1 MIYLAN
7 MAFFHR
13 NLKMPE
19 GNTWNPI
26 KSSIK
31 IIDGGK
37 KSAKEYPIPRY
48 PKLPPMESAI
58 LKCSRH
64 SWTLKYVKKP
74 FLFNGTPLSTVI
86 TPFSWFYT
94 PQFFECFRKLVKL
107 VQLILILFSVYNSHV
122 FNVDI
127 MIIQGYVPS
136 KLSETY
142 GVSSDA
148 DRLPS
153 LARIEGHSNE
163 LNHLRV
169 HQELSGFS
177 GQKSARRNSPGDWR
191 SFHSA
196 RIYV

>member
-7 MAFFHR
+7 MVFFHR
-13 NLKMPE
+13 NLKIPE
-19 GNTWNPI
+19 GNTWNPM

-37 KSAKEYPIPRY
+37 KRQRVSHSSL
-48 PKLPPMESAI
+48 PKASPHGIGHFGEF
-58 LKCSRH
+58 RH
-64 SWTLKYVKKP
+64 SWTRKYVKKP
-74 FLFNGTPLSTVI
+74 FLSNGTPLLMVI

-107 VQLILILFSVYNSHV
+107 VQLILILFSVYTSHV